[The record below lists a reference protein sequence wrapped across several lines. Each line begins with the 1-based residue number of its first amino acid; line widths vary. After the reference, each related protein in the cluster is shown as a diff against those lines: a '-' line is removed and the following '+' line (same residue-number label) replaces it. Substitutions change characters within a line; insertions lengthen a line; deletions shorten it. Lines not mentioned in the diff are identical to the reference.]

1 MIKTLYKYTLIA
13 IFLFAC
19 KNEKVVKEYYSNG
32 NLKFTV
38 QVDEKGVQNG
48 LYEQYY
54 DSGEL
59 LKKLTYKE
67 GKIVDT
73 VLIYYKNGKVK
84 EKGKLYNDSLK
95 IGWWNYYSSNGNL
108 INKNEYLILG
118 DSIYKNQTI
127 KFQPDG
133 NVGKLYYS
141 SNFINASDKI
151 LDVIIENE
159 YLNSEIKLD
168 TFGERPNETRFGVF
182 ANKIGYKTIKG
193 STLETLFYKN
203 RITVDSF
210 NLTIKTHKKYFE
222 KKLYVKDTI
231 D

>member
-1 MIKTLYKYTLIA
+1 MEIPDTL
-13 IFLFAC
+13 
-19 KNEKVVKEYYSNG
+19 
-32 NLKFTV
+32 
-38 QVDEKGVQNG
+38 
-48 LYEQYY
+48 
-54 DSGEL
+54 L
-59 LKKLTYKE
+59 L
-67 GKIVDT
+67 GK
-73 VLIYYKNGKVK
+73 
-84 EKGKLYNDSLK
+84 
-95 IGWWNYYSSNGNL
+95 
-108 INKNEYLILG
+108 
-118 DSIYKNQTI
+118 
-127 KFQPDG
+127 